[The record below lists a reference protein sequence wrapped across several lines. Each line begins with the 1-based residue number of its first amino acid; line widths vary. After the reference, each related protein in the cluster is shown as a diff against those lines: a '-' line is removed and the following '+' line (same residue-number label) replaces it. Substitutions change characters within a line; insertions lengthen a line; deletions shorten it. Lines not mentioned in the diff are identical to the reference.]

1 MKQKTLY
8 LIIISLVILFTISI
22 AFTGPADPSTSDNKS
37 VFQKIVSPPVPEE
50 VTFAGEKVPTE
61 EYDIFER
68 LDREI
73 TVNSFFHSQTIRYL
87 KLTKRYFKIIEPIL
101 KKNNIPE
108 DFKYLALAESGFDPK
123 AVSPSGAAGIWQFM
137 KSAAKENGLE
147 ISDDVDERYNIEKA
161 TEAACQYLKK
171 SYSVYGNWT
180 LVAASYNTGNGN
192 VSQQIQNQKEN
203 DYYNLLFSEETN
215 RYVFRILALKYII
228 ESPEKYG
235 FFVKES
241 EVYPE
246 IKFKNVEVKESIP
259 DLAVF
264 AKDKGTNYKM
274 LKILNPWLRSTS
286 LKNENK
292 KSYLIKIPEK

>member
-8 LIIISLVILFTISI
+8 LIIISLIILLTISL
-22 AFTGPADPSTSDNKS
+22 AFTGPADTPSGDNKP

-50 VTFAGEKVPTE
+50 VTFAGEKVPIE

-73 TVNSFFHSQTIRYL
+73 TVNSFFHSQTLRYL

-161 TEAACQYLKK
+161 TEAACLYLKK
-171 SYSVYGNWT
+171 SHSEYGNWT

-192 VSQQIQNQKEN
+192 VTKQIQNQKEN
-203 DYYNLLFSEETN
+203 DYFDLLFSEETN

-235 FFVKES
+235 FFVKDS

-246 IKFKNVEVKESIP
+246 IKFKNVEVKEGIP
-259 DLAVF
+259 DLAAF
-264 AKDKGTNYKM
+264 AKGKGTNYKM
-274 LKILNPWLRSTS
+274 LKVLNPWLRGTS
-286 LKNENK
+286 LKNEAK